1 MQDNECKSVSSGIL
15 QKKDSLY
22 LSTII
27 ILSNFKKQ
35 TRLKTG
41 QIAHIYSIIVENV
54 PNFISHLTAED
65 LKFET
70 IRNPPF
76 L

>member
-1 MQDNECKSVSSGIL
+1 MQVRVFGHTA
-15 QKKDSLY
+15 KKDSLY

-35 TRLKTG
+35 TRPKTG